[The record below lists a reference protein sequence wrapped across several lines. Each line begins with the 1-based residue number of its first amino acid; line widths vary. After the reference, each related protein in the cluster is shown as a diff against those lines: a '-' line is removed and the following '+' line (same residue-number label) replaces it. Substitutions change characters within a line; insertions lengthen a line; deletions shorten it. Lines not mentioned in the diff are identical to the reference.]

1 MKFLLVC
8 PLEPESAGTSRQTW
22 PGQPRTTALTEL
34 RNRLDVRTV
43 RLIQNHETLAT
54 PSGSLAT
61 LPEESLFEYQEARVM
76 AAALVRIGTEQVMV
90 LDVSV
95 MDNPALSIVELET
108 LLSDT
113 ASDFALL
120 RPGGYKPKWVSRT
133 LLLDDGEEAVP
144 GWIVGQKKELRV
156 DIDSGNDCSE
166 VTLGWANNSVS
177 QWSQYNESERAEL
190 IKGLVDAQYIWT
202 EAEALSEGSL
212 IELDAH
218 AFRLKFIRHPVRSK
232 GKAGNMLV
240 ALALHNVA
248 YDDVLLNLQGY
259 RREIAKSS
267 LDVWQYPELMAR
279 ISRRIAEVHRLE
291 TERLSESSSKYENL
305 VGNILLAVGLISA
318 AQLVLAVIQTAF
330 SGGTSDVPGGRGD
343 GGLMTYFRNAN
354 IDIWMWGS
362 LTSVVAVFVCL
373 IFLRNRV
380 R

>member
-22 PGQPRTTALTEL
+22 PGQPRTTAVTEL

-61 LPEESLFEYQEARVM
+61 LPEEGLFEYQEATVM

-95 MDNPALSIVELET
+95 MDNPELSIVELET

-120 RPGGYKPKWVSRT
+120 QPGGYKPKWVSRT
-133 LLLDDGEEAVP
+133 LLLDDGEQAVP
-144 GWIVGQKKELRV
+144 GWIVGQKKVLRV

-202 EAEALSEGSL
+202 EAELLSEGSL

-218 AFRLKFIRHPVRSK
+218 AFRLRFIRHPVRSK